1 MLGFRLLP
9 GLRCRL
15 RVNSFVVHRL
25 YSHRRLLHRLRST
38 RFLVCGSLVCGFLAH
53 RHLMHRFFASTGLFA
68 HLRLM
73 HLALHCAQL
82 PFVRLPGMVSGGLGV
97 LDRLLRASVLV
108 ARRRGT
114 RIARLVWPPLA
125 LPAAPAAALFATFAL
140 PGLDR
145 IARRPRSLLRLLL
158 LRLLLL
164 RLMLL
169 GLLLLGLLL
178 LGRPLLVLRALL
190 VRAALATLRARVAL
204 WLSAVALIGSPLA
217 ALLRAALLA
226 TVLIPGTV
234 APMVAAFATAMALI
248 RSALAGLKIAP
259 RLARRTRGVGGRT
272 RH

>member
-73 HLALHCAQL
+73 HLALHRAQL

-158 LRLLLL
+158 LR
-164 RLMLL
+164 
-169 GLLLLGLLL
+169 LLLLGLLL